1 MGPAERRPPNLAAAS
16 VPIMCTLAAAFVVA
30 GGEVTTRQASRPNT
44 NQLQA
49 CHSLIYF

>member
-1 MGPAERRPPNLAAAS
+1 MGLAERRLPNLAAAS
-16 VPIMCTLAAAFVVA
+16 EAIVSTLVAAFVVA
-30 GGEVTTRQASRPNT
+30 EGEVTTRQASRPNT